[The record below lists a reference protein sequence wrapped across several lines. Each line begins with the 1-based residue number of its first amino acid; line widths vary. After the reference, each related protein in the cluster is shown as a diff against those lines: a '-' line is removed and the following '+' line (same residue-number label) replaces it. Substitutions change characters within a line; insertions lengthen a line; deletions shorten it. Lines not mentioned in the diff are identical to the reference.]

1 MEKAILNVDVLYIS
15 QNMNSNFS
23 HNGDLAID
31 ISKLKYLKAPFTG
44 KIKRKYSN
52 CNGIWLES
60 SKKVEYADGTIDYM
74 TIMTLHDNDVS
85 DLYIN
90 KKIKQNEIYYQPGV
104 KGNVTGSHIHIAVGR
119 GKFKG
124 IGWYKGKYQPK
135 VKAYA
140 WLINNQYDI
149 TKALFLH
156 PDVKVSKNSY
166 EWKIYEEK
174 SNNLKKSNNEIAKE
188 VIQGKWDNGNMR
200 KKRLEEAGYN
210 YNEIQDLVNELLNND
225 NKYYIVQ
232 KGDTLWDIAMK
243 YKVYWKDLYEEN
255 KDIIG
260 DNPNLIKPG
269 QRLLIKF

>member
-44 KIKRKYSN
+44 TIKRKYSN

-60 SKKVEYADGTIDYM
+60 LNKVEYADGTIDYM

-90 KKIKQNEIYYQPGV
+90 KKIKQSEIYYQPGV

-124 IGWYKGKYQPK
+124 TGCYKGKYQPK

-140 WLINNQYDI
+140 
-149 TKALFLH
+149 
-156 PDVKVSKNSY
+156 
-166 EWKIYEEK
+166 
-174 SNNLKKSNNEIAKE
+174 
-188 VIQGKWDNGNMR
+188 
-200 KKRLEEAGYN
+200 
-210 YNEIQDLVNELLNND
+210 
-225 NKYYIVQ
+225 
-232 KGDTLWDIAMK
+232 
-243 YKVYWKDLYEEN
+243 
-255 KDIIG
+255 
-260 DNPNLIKPG
+260 
-269 QRLLIKF
+269 

>member
-1 MEKAILNVDVLYIS
+1 MEKAILNVDILYIS
-15 QNMNSNFS
+15 QNMNSGFS

-104 KGNVTGSHIHIAVGR
+104 KGNVTGSHIHIAVGK

-124 IGWYKGKYQPK
+124 TGWYKGKYQPK

-140 WLINNQYDI
+140 WLINNQYVIVLINNVQRNILRNDI
-149 TKALFLH
+149 RFRKLRYLH
-156 PDVKVSKNSY
+156 SHIFPEGQFIVGLHRLI
-166 EWKIYEEK
+166 IYIDM
-174 SNNLKKSNNEIAKE
+174 S
-188 VIQGKWDNGNMR
+188 VFQ
-200 KKRLEEAGYN
+200 
-210 YNEIQDLVNELLNND
+210 
-225 NKYYIVQ
+225 
-232 KGDTLWDIAMK
+232 
-243 YKVYWKDLYEEN
+243 
-255 KDIIG
+255 
-260 DNPNLIKPG
+260 
-269 QRLLIKF
+269 